1 MQPTGG
7 CLGGTRFSHGLAS
20 VPGKSRMHIMQLHCC
35 APPGPHKAL
44 RVGCVAGPPGA
55 ALPTTASFPLT
66 WLPCPLRLLRPP
78 LQITLEELNV
88 MDKLPHYCP
97 VCAYHEWNLDGLME
111 MIWE

>member
-1 MQPTGG
+1 MTAVH
-7 CLGGTRFSHGLAS
+7 RHA
-20 VPGKSRMHIMQLHCC
+20 CC
-35 APPGPHKAL
+35 ACCG
-44 RVGCVAGPPGA
+44 RC
-55 ALPTTASFPLT
+55 
-66 WLPCPLRLLRPP
+66 PP